1 MAESLVLFPLD
12 LMRLS
17 MFTAAVLVFAISSL
31 APGAGADRDVVTY
44 YDRDGDGVVDYELH
58 RVRNT
63 VYLSYALIDSKYK
76 GRYDQKMS
84 LAYPYNTD
92 CVDIPVPR
100 HVKFI
105 RGLPPDTVDHRF
117 NAPTPAP

>member
-1 MAESLVLFPLD
+1 
-12 LMRLS
+12 MRLS
-17 MFTAAVLVFAISSL
+17 IFTAAVLVLAICSIAHSS
-31 APGAGADRDVVTY
+31 AEDRDVVTY

-63 VYLSYALIDSKYK
+63 VYLSYALIDSKHR
-76 GRYDQKMS
+76 GRYDKKMN
-84 LAYPYNTD
+84 LGYPFNSD
-92 CVDIPVPR
+92 IVDISVPR

-105 RGLPPDTVDHRF
+105 RGLPPNITDQRF

>member
-1 MAESLVLFPLD
+1 
-12 LMRLS
+12 MRLPV
-17 MFTAAVLVFAISSL
+17 FTAAVLVFAIGSIAQS
-31 APGAGADRDVVTY
+31 AAEERDVVTY

-63 VYLSYALIDSKYK
+63 VYLSYALIDSKYA
-76 GRYDQKMS
+76 GRYDKKMK
-84 LAYPYNTD
+84 LAYPFNTD
-92 CVDIPVPR
+92 RVDIPVPR

-105 RGLPPDTVDHRF
+105 RGMPPYITDQRF

>member
-1 MAESLVLFPLD
+1 
-12 LMRLS
+12 MRLS
-17 MFTAAVLVFAISSL
+17 IFTAAALVFAICSIAHGS
-31 APGAGADRDVVTY
+31 AEDRDVVTY

-92 CVDIPVPR
+92 RVDIPVPR

-105 RGLPPDTVDHRF
+105 RGLPPNITDQRF

>member
-1 MAESLVLFPLD
+1 
-12 LMRLS
+12 MRL
-17 MFTAAVLVFAISSL
+17 FLLTGAVLVL
-31 APGAGADRDVVTY
+31 ATCSIAHGSAEERDVVTY
-44 YDRDGDGVVDYELH
+44 YDRDRNGVVDYELH

-84 LAYPYNTD
+84 LAYPFNTD
-92 CVDIPVPR
+92 RVDIPVPR

-105 RGLPPDTVDHRF
+105 RGVPPYTTDQRF